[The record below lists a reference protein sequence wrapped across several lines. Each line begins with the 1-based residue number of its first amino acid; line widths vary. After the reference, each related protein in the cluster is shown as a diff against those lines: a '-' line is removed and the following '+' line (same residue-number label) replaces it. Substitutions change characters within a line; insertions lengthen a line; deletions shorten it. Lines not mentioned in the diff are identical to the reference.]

1 MATLTNTNK
10 LRAPK
15 KVTVKILDSTYN
27 VKYSR
32 KFLTWTTLQE
42 IKAYLQKKNGVKPSK
57 QRLFQHQSE
66 LLSKNVTV
74 EEMLEDEDTG
84 EQVYLTLRYKDGEK
98 EMQPYVKPF
107 IDSLMAK
114 EWIKILVSAIN
125 KGFNMGLVPQA
136 VSFGV
141 SGSYFLRGPQK
152 NNVAIFKPLD
162 EEPYAPNNL
171 KGYVG
176 KFGSKSMREGIL
188 SGEGAS
194 REVAAYL
201 LDKKRIHRVPET
213 FFAEVYHPMFAENSP
228 SSKTAKADLQNM
240 LKVSEGAIRDGVKYG
255 SVQFMKENDGESCDY
270 SCRKFPTE
278 EIQSIAALDIRIL
291 NCDRNEGNI
300 LVRKVGKDQFNLIPI
315 DHALSLSDTLSICDY
330 ELCWSLWPH
339 IEKPTDEKLHEYIC
353 QLDTR
358 ANVKMLKKYLRIR
371 PICLRNFRIAETLL
385 IRATQRN
392 MTLFEITKIM
402 YKLDPEGPNSVLE
415 DIVAKAEAIYS
426 IVKTSVS
433 KSLYL
438 QLNDIHQKQSNDKLM
453 QYHGSNEMD
462 LMCPKTPEILSTTQ
476 HSPSGSP
483 EARSPGIRD
492 KKMLFHDSSH
502 LNVNHALVKKSSHE
516 PHRKRAQSVFGR
528 EDEPEDGLVRLNPLM
543 LQKGISNSGKPRNC
557 VETPHHTVDYTITTP
572 KSHFM
577 KKVINR
583 TATKVQLAEGQMEG
597 NLIRKTIS
605 NPDLRKLAQSPL
617 SDDHGKDGKKLE
629 TRRNNEQHEYDEM
642 FFYYFENILS
652 QVLDKLQNS
661 KSIKNRDRAQSYFC

>member
-27 VKYSR
+27 VKYSK
-32 KFLTWTTLQE
+32 KFFTWTTLQE

-66 LLSKNVTV
+66 IMSKNVTI
-74 EEMLEDEDTG
+74 EDMLEDEDS
-84 EQVYLTLRYKDGEK
+84 EEHVYLTLRYKDSDM

-114 EWIKILVSAIN
+114 EWIKIMVSDIN

-136 VSFGV
+136 ITFGV

-201 LDKKRIHRVPET
+201 LDKKRIHKVPET
-213 FFAEVYHPMFAENSP
+213 FFAEVYHPMFADNSP
-228 SSKTAKADLQNM
+228 QSKTEKADLQNM
-240 LKVSEGAIRDGVKYG
+240 LKVSEGAIRNGVKYG
-255 SVQFMKENDGESCDY
+255 SVQFMKENDGESCDF

-278 EIQSIAALDIRIL
+278 EIQSIAALDMRIL

-300 LVRKVGKDQFNLIPI
+300 LVRKLGKDQFSLIPI
-315 DHALSLSDTLSICDY
+315 DHALSFSDTLAICDY

-339 IEKPTDEKLHEYIC
+339 IEKPTNEKLHEYIC

-371 PICLRNFRIAETLL
+371 PICLRNYRIAETLL

-392 MTLFEITKIM
+392 MTLFDITKIM
-402 YKLDPEGPNSVLE
+402 YKLDPDGPNSILQ
-415 DIVAKAEAIYS
+415 DIVAKSEAIYG

-433 KSLYL
+433 RGLYL
-438 QLNDIHQKQSNDKLM
+438 QLNNIHQKKANDQLL
-453 QYHGSNEMD
+453 HCNGGNDMD
-462 LMCPKTPEILSTTQ
+462 SKCEKTPEMLSTTL
-476 HSPSGSP
+476 HSKTYSP
-483 EARSPGIRD
+483 EAKSPGVRD
-492 KKMLFHDSSH
+492 KTMLFHDSSH
-502 LNVNHALVKKSSHE
+502 LNVNHMLLKKTSHE
-516 PHRKRAQSVFGR
+516 PQRKRAQSMFGE
-528 EDEPEDGLVRLNPLM
+528 EDEPEDGMVRLNPLL
-543 LQKGISNSGKPRNC
+543 LQKGFSTSGRSRDC
-557 VETPHHTVDYTITTP
+557 VETPHSTIDYTITTP

-577 KKVINR
+577 KKIITR
-583 TATKVQLAEGQMEG
+583 TATKDPPFEDQLEEKC
-597 NLIRKTIS
+597 LRKTIS
-605 NPDLRKLAQSPL
+605 NPDMRKLNNSL
-617 SDDHGKDGKKLE
+617 HSEIHKKEPKRLE
-629 TRRNNEQHEYDEM
+629 MRRNHDQLEYDEM

-661 KSIKNRDRAQSYFC
+661 KSSKNRDRTQSYYS